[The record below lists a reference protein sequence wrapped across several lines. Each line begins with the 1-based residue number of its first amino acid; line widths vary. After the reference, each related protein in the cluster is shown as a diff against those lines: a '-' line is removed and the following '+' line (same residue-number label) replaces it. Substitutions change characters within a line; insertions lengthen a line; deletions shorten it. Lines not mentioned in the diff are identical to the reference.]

1 MSNNTANN
9 TPFEGLTNDL
19 DRIKKRQKFTKK
31 LINDKVDQVLSF
43 LQDTNS
49 KISQINASEKSEV
62 VSIIFV

>member
-31 LINDKVDQVLSF
+31 LINDQVDQVLSF